1 MGFNNQYQDLNPDNR
16 QKNNE
21 SPLVCRCRVTA
32 PELTRA
38 FLAAQSHPSELSIS
52 AINAVTLNNLPTGAA
67 STCSKRS
74 KEDAKPIDTQQLEIE
89 TKILNNKQLESL
101 TPVKAIEIFKKQ
113 EVKEIKEGK
122 NLDEKPK

>member
-1 MGFNNQYQDLNPDNR
+1 M
-16 QKNNE
+16 
-21 SPLVCRCRVTA
+21 CRCRITA

-52 AINAVTLNNLPTGAA
+52 AINAVTLNNLPTGQA

-74 KEDAKPIDTQQLEIE
+74 KEDTKPIDTQQLEIE
-89 TKILNNKQLESL
+89 TKIILNNKPLESL

-113 EVKEIKEGK
+113 EVKEI
-122 NLDEKPK
+122 